1 MLAVINL
8 QQIKKLSSHKTP
20 LLRKASKT
28 FFKTA
33 LILLMLSTISLFF
46 FTRELLQN
54 EVEEELFSNKDR
66 VERLLRED
74 QTIKGIPPIMM
85 VEKVK
90 EAEKISLKDTLIFD
104 PLQDEVELFEQLS
117 QTTRIKGQY
126 YRITVRAMVIES
138 EDILLIIV
146 LTFLAILILAFIFL
160 FYINRSRNEKLWK
173 PFFTNLYR
181 LKNFSLK
188 SDKEL
193 IFEDSDILEF
203 YELQVE
209 MQLLTTKIQTDYKIL
224 KQFTEDVS
232 HEMQT
237 PLAIMQAK
245 IDNFINTTEIN
256 EIQFQQISSLQ
267 TDISRLKQL
276 NKKLI
281 LLAKIDNDQFSSIE
295 EIKLSTIIKEVVA
308 NFRELTS
315 EDIKTV
321 IKNDLYVSMD
331 RSLAIILCNNLIS
344 NAIKYNKDY
353 VTIEVTL
360 SENILSISNNGDKA
374 LQNPDKIFER
384 YYKEGNRSDST
395 GLGLSI
401 IKKICDYYGF
411 KPTYHFS
418 ELNISTGSSQKVKH
432 VFEID
437 FKIE

>member
-1 MLAVINL
+1 M
-8 QQIKKLSSHKTP
+8 
-20 LLRKASKT
+20 
-28 FFKTA
+28 
-33 LILLMLSTISLFF
+33 
-46 FTRELLQN
+46 
-54 EVEEELFSNKDR
+54 
-66 VERLLRED
+66 
-74 QTIKGIPPIMM
+74 
-85 VEKVK
+85 
-90 EAEKISLKDTLIFD
+90 
-104 PLQDEVELFEQLS
+104 
-117 QTTRIKGQY
+117 
-126 YRITVRAMVIES
+126 
-138 EDILLIIV
+138 
-146 LTFLAILILAFIFL
+146 
-160 FYINRSRNEKLWK
+160 
-173 PFFTNLYR
+173 
-181 LKNFSLK
+181 
-188 SDKEL
+188 
-193 IFEDSDILEF
+193 
-203 YELQVE
+203 
-209 MQLLTTKIQTDYKIL
+209 
-224 KQFTEDVS
+224 
-232 HEMQT
+232 
-237 PLAIMQAK
+237 
-245 IDNFINTTEIN
+245 NTTEIN

-331 RSLAIILCNNLIS
+331 RSLAIILCSNLIS
-344 NAIKYNKDY
+344 NAIKYNKDH

-437 FKIE
+437 FSIE